1 MKTTELIKRTCPMC
15 GRTTGLKE
23 DETMAAEHRHYAMY
37 GGRIQ
42 DELTDFDAFER
53 EFVKT
58 GYCPKCQEIIF
69 GKEAPETGRF
79 INMEAT
85 PEFWQSLHGLVVEMG
100 RNTKA
105 IIDSAKFKAFSAD
118 EKIITLS
125 ELMILPGYAVEDD
138 GTVICARKWY
148 AADIK
153 WSVIDVMTGK
163 DYTEKYLS
171 VLPSETEIP
180 QEFVNHYINSGRME
194 DAYKSVKLWLENLNG
209 FIGTIESFSIEYRKQ
224 EKNIMDN
231 YRRVDRIRALC
242 KQIYRNK
249 RRG

>member
-1 MKTTELIKRTCPMC
+1 
-15 GRTTGLKE
+15 
-23 DETMAAEHRHYAMY
+23 
-37 GGRIQ
+37 
-42 DELTDFDAFER
+42 
-53 EFVKT
+53 
-58 GYCPKCQEIIF
+58 
-69 GKEAPETGRF
+69 
-79 INMEAT
+79 MEAT

-125 ELMILPGYAVEDD
+125 ELMILPYYAVEDD

-171 VLPSETEIP
+171 ILPSETEIP

-194 DAYKSVKLWLENLNG
+194 DAYKNVKLWLENLNG
-209 FIGTIESFSIEYRKQ
+209 FIGTVESFSIE
-224 EKNIMDN
+224 
-231 YRRVDRIRALC
+231 
-242 KQIYRNK
+242 K
-249 RRG
+249 R

>member
-37 GGRIQ
+37 GGSIQ
-42 DELTDFDAFER
+42 DELIDFER
-53 EFVKT
+53 EFIKT
-58 GYCPKCQEIIF
+58 GYCPNCQEMLF

-79 INMEAT
+79 IDMEAT
-85 PEFWQSLHGLVVEMG
+85 PEFWQSLRGLAGEMG
-100 RNTKA
+100 GNKKG

-118 EKIITLS
+118 EKIIALN
-125 ELMILPGYAVEDD
+125 ELMILPCYAVEDD

-153 WSVIDVMTGK
+153 WSVIDVNTGK

-194 DAYKSVKLWLENLNG
+194 DAYKNVKLWLENLNG
-209 FIGTIESFSIEYRKQ
+209 FIGTVESFSIE
-224 EKNIMDN
+224 
-231 YRRVDRIRALC
+231 
-242 KQIYRNK
+242 K
-249 RRG
+249 R

>member
-37 GGRIQ
+37 GGSIQ
-42 DELTDFDAFER
+42 DELIDFDAFER
-53 EFVKT
+53 EFIKT
-58 GYCPKCQEIIF
+58 GYCPNCQEMLF

-79 INMEAT
+79 IDMEAT
-85 PEFWQSLHGLVVEMG
+85 PEFWQSLRGLAGEMG
-100 RNTKA
+100 GNKKG
-105 IIDSAKFKAFSAD
+105 IIDSAKFKAFFAD
-118 EKIITLS
+118 EKIIALN
-125 ELMILPGYAVEDD
+125 ELMILPCYAVEDD

-153 WSVIDVMTGK
+153 WSVIDVNTGK

-194 DAYKSVKLWLENLNG
+194 DAYKNVKLWLENLNG
-209 FIGTIESFSIEYRKQ
+209 FIGTVESFSIE
-224 EKNIMDN
+224 
-231 YRRVDRIRALC
+231 
-242 KQIYRNK
+242 K
-249 RRG
+249 R

>member
-15 GRTTGLKE
+15 GKVTGLKE

-37 GGRIQ
+37 GGSIQ

-53 EFVKT
+53 EFIKT
-58 GYCPKCQEIIF
+58 GYCPNCQEMLF

-79 INMEAT
+79 IDMEAT
-85 PEFWQSLHGLVVEMG
+85 PEFWQSLRWLAGEMG
-100 RNTKA
+100 RNKKA

-118 EKIITLS
+118 EKIIALN
-125 ELMILPGYAVEDD
+125 ELMILPCYAVEDD
-138 GTVICARKWY
+138 GTVVCARKWY

-153 WSVIDVMTGK
+153 WSVIDVNTGK

-180 QEFVNHYINSGRME
+180 QEFVNHYINSDRME
-194 DAYKSVKLWLENLNG
+194 DAYKNVKLWLEDLNG
-209 FIGTIESFSIEYRKQ
+209 FIGTIESFLLE
-224 EKNIMDN
+224 
-231 YRRVDRIRALC
+231 RR
-242 KQIYRNK
+242 
-249 RRG
+249 

>member
-1 MKTTELIKRTCPMC
+1 
-15 GRTTGLKE
+15 
-23 DETMAAEHRHYAMY
+23 
-37 GGRIQ
+37 
-42 DELTDFDAFER
+42 
-53 EFVKT
+53 
-58 GYCPKCQEIIF
+58 
-69 GKEAPETGRF
+69 
-79 INMEAT
+79 
-85 PEFWQSLHGLVVEMG
+85 
-100 RNTKA
+100 
-105 IIDSAKFKAFSAD
+105 
-118 EKIITLS
+118 
-125 ELMILPGYAVEDD
+125 MILPGYAVEDD

-180 QEFVNHYINSGRME
+180 QEFVDHYINNGRME

-224 EKNIMDN
+224 EEKHNGGMDN

>member
-37 GGRIQ
+37 SGSIQ
-42 DELTDFDAFER
+42 DELIDFDAFER
-53 EFVKT
+53 EFIKT
-58 GYCPKCQEIIF
+58 GYCPNCQEMLF

-79 INMEAT
+79 IDMEAT
-85 PEFWQSLHGLVVEMG
+85 PEFWQSLRGLAGEMG
-100 RNTKA
+100 GNKKG

-118 EKIITLS
+118 EKIIALN
-125 ELMILPGYAVEDD
+125 ELMILPCYAVEDD

-153 WSVIDVMTGK
+153 WSVIDVNTGK

-194 DAYKSVKLWLENLNG
+194 DAYKNVKLWLENLNG
-209 FIGTIESFSIEYRKQ
+209 FIGTVESFSIE
-224 EKNIMDN
+224 
-231 YRRVDRIRALC
+231 
-242 KQIYRNK
+242 K
-249 RRG
+249 R

>member
-15 GRTTGLKE
+15 DRTTGLKE

-37 GGRIQ
+37 GGSIQ
-42 DELTDFDAFER
+42 DELIDFDAFER
-53 EFVKT
+53 EFIKT
-58 GYCPKCQEIIF
+58 GYCPNCQEMLF

-79 INMEAT
+79 IDMEAT
-85 PEFWQSLHGLVVEMG
+85 PEFWQSLRGLAGEMG
-100 RNTKA
+100 GNKKG

-118 EKIITLS
+118 EKIIALN
-125 ELMILPGYAVEDD
+125 ELMILPCYAVEDD

-153 WSVIDVMTGK
+153 WSVIDVNTGK

-194 DAYKSVKLWLENLNG
+194 DAYKNVKLWLENLNG
-209 FIGTIESFSIEYRKQ
+209 FIGTVESFSIE
-224 EKNIMDN
+224 
-231 YRRVDRIRALC
+231 
-242 KQIYRNK
+242 K
-249 RRG
+249 R